1 MASRTREIGLRI
13 ALGAE
18 RKDVIGRVVGSAV
31 RLGLL
36 GLMAGCVV
44 SFTLVGIL
52 RSLLYGVAGWDVSS
66 RVVASVVILG
76 VVLVAAYLPARR
88 ASAIDPMAALR
99 GD

>member
-31 RLGLL
+31 RFF
-36 GLMAGCVV
+36 AGGGKRCHFGRGAGGGV
-44 SFTLVGIL
+44 FTGTAGI
-52 RSLLYGVAGWDVSS
+52 
-66 RVVASVVILG
+66 
-76 VVLVAAYLPARR
+76 
-88 ASAIDPMAALR
+88 